1 MIFHELFMF
10 LRRLDLVFCP
20 VTTDEVSTALRNFLF
35 FFTPTASPVSPFH
48 SWSFIFKTHGKLVGT
63 PPLNLFGT
71 SLIQDKG
78 MIFDGVGTF
87 ATADLPRSDC
97 LRDPGLCVNGFS
109 IGCRIKFDQ
118 ADMAYAMPKYIFD
131 SGARSLS
138 TRGVSVYIVKG
149 SLFFELATAT
159 RAWKVC

>member
-1 MIFHELFMF
+1 M
-10 LRRLDLVFCP
+10 
-20 VTTDEVSTALRNFLF
+20 
-35 FFTPTASPVSPFH
+35 SPFH
-48 SWSFIFKTHGKLVGT
+48 SWSFIFKTHDKLIGT

-78 MIFDGVGTF
+78 MVFDGVGTF